1 MNSIDYQRVPAYY
14 HKYIQ
19 KVNADTVLAA
29 LQNQQEESNNLLTS
43 IPEEKWL
50 YKYAEG
56 KWTIKELV
64 QHVTDAE
71 RIFCYRAL
79 CFSRNEKSL
88 LPGFDENDY
97 VIASK
102 ANNRSKNSIL
112 NELKTVQAA
121 TLSLFAS
128 FDETQLKSSGIANG
142 NTIYV
147 KAIGYIIAGHA
158 VHHTE
163 ILKER
168 YL

>member
-1 MNSIDYQRVPAYY
+1 MHSVDLNRVPAYY

-19 KVNADTVLAA
+19 RVNEENVIDAIKTLQNELNSFLAA
-29 LQNQQEESNNLLTS
+29 
-43 IPEEKWL
+43 IPEDKWL
-50 YKYAEG
+50 HKYAED

-79 CFSRNEKSL
+79 CFSRNEKGS
-88 LPGFDENDY
+88 LPGFDENEY
-97 VIASK
+97 VVASN
-102 ANNRSKNSIL
+102 ANNRSKESIL

-121 TLSLFAS
+121 TLSLFES
-128 FDETQLKSSGIANG
+128 FTEEQMNAQGIANG
-142 NTIYV
+142 NPIYV
-147 KAIGYIIAGHA
+147 KGIGYIVAGHA
-158 VHHTE
+158 RHHLA